1 MVPFQVQGSTAL
13 WLQSK
18 GGNSL
23 FFTTKSPKIPG
34 THQPT
39 TPGTNLPTIFSRCSL
54 KDINNAD
61 EFELCFQYLP
71 KRTLHLKGEKCSAGR
86 EHSKVC
92 ITGVASGNTYGERI
106 STFVQNFKKPR
117 VINVFKTQRFLKAI
131 SDLRTKTR
139 SPSSSPATSSVQR

>member
-1 MVPFQVQGSTAL
+1 MVPFQGQGSPAL
-13 WLQSK
+13 RLQSK

-23 FFTTKSPKIPG
+23 FFTTKSTNIPG
-34 THQPT
+34 IHQPT
-39 TPGTNLPTIFSRCSL
+39 TPGTNFPTIFSRYSL
-54 KDINNAD
+54 KDINNAV
-61 EFELCFQYLP
+61 EFECFQYLP